1 MATAASRR
9 PRWCHHAP
17 PPPTPRILHYPRRR
31 PSSRRDLKSNTTN
44 RLGALID
51 RERRAL
57 VPIVV
62 LDNNNKSSEG
72 ERRRE
77 RVESYEARTRLI
89 TGVSRV
95 GLALDTHARTTPVRR
110 GVRRRRR
117 HRTRLNRRTPLVG
130 RGPPRRHARRGP
142 LRALGFFIIYFKM
155 LTKKIHAFLC
165 LLLLL
170 PASAAIAALVSFPA
184 QVSFASYLSSGF
196 PSPQAFLFFSC
207 CMVFLSFPA
216 SFSFLF
222 LLPGFPSPQTL
233 LFFSCC
239 HASYAS
245 GFPLYSLKIYTLFLF
260 GYYPL
265 DITRFSIFLIL

>member
-1 MATAASRR
+1 MHKLTKIAHRVRSGRVKVKY
-9 PRWCHHAP
+9 CKAP
-17 PPPTPRILHYPRRR
+17 AI
-31 PSSRRDLKSNTTN
+31 
-44 RLGALID
+44 
-51 RERRAL
+51 
-57 VPIVV
+57 
-62 LDNNNKSSEG
+62 
-72 ERRRE
+72 
-77 RVESYEARTRLI
+77 YEARTRLI

-95 GLALDTHARTTPVRR
+95 GLAPDTHARTTPVRR

-155 LTKKIHAFLC
+155 LTKKIPAVLC